1 MAVFY
6 GVHKEAVSCQWAAEV
21 MFWVRRERSQL
32 EVAVRP
38 KQVVVAVV
46 VVVMAVKEV
55 NVYGVRACNEA
66 VGEEY

>member
-1 MAVFY
+1 MVAVFY
-6 GVHKEAVSCQWAAEV
+6 GVHKESVSCQWAAEV

-38 KQVVVAVV
+38 KQVVVVAA
-46 VVVMAVKEV
+46 AVKEV
-55 NVYGVRACNEA
+55 NVYGVRACNET